1 VSELDLVY
9 IGFISKTHGYHGH
22 LKISIESD
30 FMEAFSQ
37 CKFIFLNIETML
49 IPFFIEERKM
59 QHNLLIKLE
68 DIDSKEEAQSFNSS
82 HIFIERKFIT
92 ETEAEDSFKVL
103 IGYIVL
109 NDSEQIG
116 ILKDIQ
122 EFPQQLM
129 GVIMH
134 GDQELLI
141 PLHDQLINSIDHDSK
156 SISLT
161 LPEGLLDLNQTL

>member
-1 VSELDLVY
+1 VNELDLVH

-22 LKISIESD
+22 LKISVESE
-30 FMEAFSQ
+30 FIEAFGL
-37 CKFIFLNIETML
+37 CKFLFIDIETML
-49 IPFFIEERKM
+49 IPFFIEEKKTH
-59 QHNLLIKLE
+59 HNLLVKLE
-68 DIDSKEEAQSFNSS
+68 GLDSKEDAQTLNSS
-82 HIFIERKFIT
+82 HIYVDRKYIV
-92 ETEAEDSFKVL
+92 ETQAEDSYKAL

-109 NDSEQIG
+109 NESNQIG

-141 PLHDQLINSIDHDSK
+141 PLHDQLIDSIDHTSK

-161 LPEGLLDLNQTL
+161 LPEGLLDLN